1 MRFLRLYMAL
11 TRGAAIP
18 AGPDDSHTVSIRFP
32 YGFHMAKNPLFS
44 GRTARYT
51 CAMTSDQIILF
62 TLFGAVFGMLL
73 WGRFRYDLVAFTA
86 LLIGVVLGVVPTK
99 DAFSGF
105 GHPATIIVALVLVV
119 SAGLVRSG
127 AVYLI
132 TRTLVDSTRSLGAHI
147 AIMGGIGGVL
157 SAFMNNVAAL
167 ALLMPV
173 DVQTARKA
181 GRAASL
187 SLMPLSFATILGG
200 MVTLIGTPPN
210 IIIAAIRQESLGAP
224 FKMFDF
230 APVGA
235 VTAVA
240 GLLFVALVGWRLIP
254 QKDGPDAGQALENV
268 TDYIAELTVP
278 DDSKHIGKRVN
289 DLYDIAE
296 KNDVA
301 ILGLIRDG
309 KRRYG
314 TARNIKI
321 AAGDALVLE
330 AAPEA
335 LDEFRAALSLNF
347 ANDKHEDLL
356 KADGAGLSVIEVVVT
371 DQSRING
378 KTAQTVGLS
387 WRQRTVLMG
396 ISRQGK
402 AIRTNLRKTQIRAGD
417 ILLLLTPEDNTAEV
431 TDWLGCLPLADRGLA
446 VTADTKVWLAIG
458 LFGGAVALA
467 SFGLIY
473 LPIALG
479 LVVVA
484 YVLAKIVPLSEL
496 YHHIEWPVVVLLG
509 SMIPLGA
516 ALETSGGTELI
527 AGWLVGLTAGMAPWM
542 ILTVLMVVTMTLSD
556 VLNNTATTIVAAPV
570 GIQMA
575 QTLNVSPDPFLMAVA
590 VAASCAFL
598 TPIGHK
604 NNTLILG
611 PGGYRFGDYWR
622 MGLPLEILVVAVS
635 IPAILVFW
643 PL

>member
-1 MRFLRLYMAL
+1 M
-11 TRGAAIP
+11 P
-18 AGPDDSHTVSIRFP
+18 AIRFP
-32 YGFHMAKNPLFS
+32 YGFHTLSIRFALTQFGLLPPP
-44 GRTARYT
+44 TARYT
-51 CAMTSDQIILF
+51 FGMTTDQIILF
-62 TLFGAVFGMLL
+62 TLFGSVFGMLL
-73 WGRFRYDLVAFTA
+73 WGKFRYDLVAFSA
-86 LLIGVVLGVVPTK
+86 LMIGVVLGAVPTK

-132 TRTLVDSTRSLGAHI
+132 TRTLVDSSRNLGTHI

-181 GRAASL
+181 GRKPSL

-210 IIIAAIRQESLGAP
+210 IIIAAIREESLGEP

-235 VTAVA
+235 VTAIA

-254 QKDGPDAGQALENV
+254 QKDTDAGKSLEV
-268 TDYIAELTVP
+268 FADYLAELTVP
-278 DDSKHIGKRVN
+278 ANSKQIGKRVQE
-289 DLYDIAE
+289 LYEAADKA
-296 KNDVA
+296 DVA

-314 TARNIKI
+314 TARNTPLSAQDI
-321 AAGDALVLE
+321 LVIE
-330 AAPEA
+330 ASPDA
-335 LDEFRAALSLNF
+335 LDEFRAALKLNF
-347 ANDKHEDLL
+347 ADDKREEHL
-356 KADGAGLSVIEVVVT
+356 KAAGEGLAAIEVVVT
-371 DQSRING
+371 EGSRING
-378 KTAQTVGLS
+378 KTAQTIGLS
-387 WRQRTVLMG
+387 WRQSTVLMG
-396 ISRQGK
+396 ISRKGK
-402 AIRTNLRKTQIRAGD
+402 TIRTQMRKTVIQTGD
-417 ILLLLTPEDNTAEV
+417 ILLLLTPEKAANDV
-431 TDWLGCLPLADRGLA
+431 IDWLGCLPLADRGLA
-446 VTADTKVWLAIG
+446 VTADSKVWLAIG
-458 LFGGAVALA
+458 LFGGAVAAA
-467 SFGLIY
+467 SLGFVY
-473 LPIALG
+473 LPVALG

-527 AGWLVGLTAGMAPWM
+527 AGWLVSLTNGMAPWM

-611 PGGYRFGDYWR
+611 PGGYSFGDYWR
-622 MGLPLEILVVAVS
+622 MGLPLEIIVVAVS